1 MKIHTKRRKANNNEP
16 WIGELLD
23 EVSEDKLLEM
33 SAIPTDIPLP
43 LPNQEKLARTV
54 IDKADV
60 FDEQERERRKQYEKA
75 YCRKQFLRATLIVG
89 VIVCAFI
96 ALYLGG
102 VFDNVLLDHY
112 NYRLES
118 MVVQNCESE
127 EQGAQVD
134 VDKLIQAGFFGDAG
148 VTGKQTKDLADE
160 DKLENT
166 AYKVAE
172 DYCKRMSN
180 DYAIDDCKV
189 VRLFDYK
196 DTSDPAVTKEGGS
209 VKMCEIV
216 ATFMKIDRTDKL
228 AEQASQPLTPLKYGE
243 SNPWSLSDYLT
254 KDLEQVIPSDR
265 LTKKQASVVFLI
277 ALDD

>member
-118 MVVQNCESE
+118 MVAQNCESE

-134 VDKLIQAGFFGDAG
+134 VDKMIQAGFFGDAG

-189 VRLFDYK
+189 VRLFDYR

-209 VKMCEIV
+209 VKMCEIA
-216 ATFMKIDRTDKL
+216 ATFMKIDRT
-228 AEQASQPLTPLKYGE
+228 
-243 SNPWSLSDYLT
+243 
-254 KDLEQVIPSDR
+254 
-265 LTKKQASVVFLI
+265 
-277 ALDD
+277 

>member
-89 VIVCAFI
+89 VIVCTFI

-160 DKLENT
+160 DKFENT

-216 ATFMKIDRTDKL
+216 ATFMKIDRTGKL
-228 AEQASQPLTPLKYGE
+228 AEQASQPLTPLKYGK

>member
-33 SAIPTDIPLP
+33 SAIATDIPLP

-89 VIVCAFI
+89 VIVCTFI

-216 ATFMKIDRTDKL
+216 ATFMKIDRTGKL
-228 AEQASQPLTPLKYGE
+228 AEQASQPLTPLKYGK

>member
-1 MKIHTKRRKANNNEP
+1 M
-16 WIGELLD
+16 
-23 EVSEDKLLEM
+23 
-33 SAIPTDIPLP
+33 
-43 LPNQEKLARTV
+43 
-54 IDKADV
+54 
-60 FDEQERERRKQYEKA
+60 
-75 YCRKQFLRATLIVG
+75 RATLIVG

-148 VTGKQTKDLADE
+148 VLGKQTKDLADE

-209 VKMCEIV
+209 VKMCEIA
-216 ATFMKIDRTDKL
+216 ATFMKIDRTGKL
-228 AEQASQPLTPLKYGE
+228 AEQASQPLTPLKYGQ

>member
-127 EQGAQVD
+127 EQCAQVD

-148 VTGKQTKDLADE
+148 VLGKQTKDLADE

-209 VKMCEIV
+209 VKMCEIA
-216 ATFMKIDRTDKL
+216 ATFMKIDRTGKL
-228 AEQASQPLTPLKYGE
+228 AEQASQPLTPLKYGQ
-243 SNPWSLSDYLT
+243 SNP
-254 KDLEQVIPSDR
+254 
-265 LTKKQASVVFLI
+265 
-277 ALDD
+277 

>member
-89 VIVCAFI
+89 VIVCTFI

-127 EQGAQVD
+127 EQGAQVG

-216 ATFMKIDRTDKL
+216 ATFMKIDRTGKL
-228 AEQASQPLTPLKYGE
+228 AEQASQPLTPLKYGK

>member
-160 DKLENT
+160 DELENT

-216 ATFMKIDRTDKL
+216 ATFMKIDRTGKL
-228 AEQASQPLTPLKYGE
+228 AEQASQPLTPLKYGK

>member
-1 MKIHTKRRKANNNEP
+1 M
-16 WIGELLD
+16 
-23 EVSEDKLLEM
+23 LEM

-216 ATFMKIDRTDKL
+216 ATFMKIDRTGKL
-228 AEQASQPLTPLKYGE
+228 AEQASQPLTPLKYGQ

>member
-1 MKIHTKRRKANNNEP
+1 
-16 WIGELLD
+16 
-23 EVSEDKLLEM
+23 
-33 SAIPTDIPLP
+33 
-43 LPNQEKLARTV
+43 
-54 IDKADV
+54 
-60 FDEQERERRKQYEKA
+60 
-75 YCRKQFLRATLIVG
+75 
-89 VIVCAFI
+89 
-96 ALYLGG
+96 
-102 VFDNVLLDHY
+102 
-112 NYRLES
+112 

-216 ATFMKIDRTDKL
+216 
-228 AEQASQPLTPLKYGE
+228 TPLKYGK

>member
-75 YCRKQFLRATLIVG
+75 YCRKQFLRAALIVG

-209 VKMCEIV
+209 VKMCEIA
-216 ATFMKIDRTDKL
+216 ATFMKIDRTGKL
-228 AEQASQPLTPLKYGE
+228 SEQASQPLTPLKYGQ

>member
-75 YCRKQFLRATLIVG
+75 YCRKQFLRAALIVG

-189 VRLFDYK
+189 VRLFDYR

-209 VKMCEIV
+209 VKMCEIA
-216 ATFMKIDRTDKL
+216 ATFMKIDRTGKL
-228 AEQASQPLTPLKYGE
+228 AEQANQPLTPLKYGQ

>member
-148 VTGKQTKDLADE
+148 VLGKQTKDLADE

-189 VRLFDYK
+189 VRLFDYR

-209 VKMCEIV
+209 VKMCEIA
-216 ATFMKIDRTDKL
+216 ATFMKIDRTGKL
-228 AEQASQPLTPLKYGE
+228 AEQANQPLTPLKYGQ

-265 LTKKQASVVFLI
+265 LTKRQASVVFLI

>member
-33 SAIPTDIPLP
+33 

-127 EQGAQVD
+127 E
-134 VDKLIQAGFFGDAG
+134 
-148 VTGKQTKDLADE
+148 
-160 DKLENT
+160 
-166 AYKVAE
+166 
-172 DYCKRMSN
+172 
-180 DYAIDDCKV
+180 
-189 VRLFDYK
+189 
-196 DTSDPAVTKEGGS
+196 
-209 VKMCEIV
+209 
-216 ATFMKIDRTDKL
+216 
-228 AEQASQPLTPLKYGE
+228 
-243 SNPWSLSDYLT
+243 
-254 KDLEQVIPSDR
+254 
-265 LTKKQASVVFLI
+265 
-277 ALDD
+277 

>member
-89 VIVCAFI
+89 VIVCTFI

-189 VRLFDYK
+189 VRLFDSK

-216 ATFMKIDRTDKL
+216 ATFMKIDRTGKL
-228 AEQASQPLTPLKYGE
+228 AEQAS
-243 SNPWSLSDYLT
+243 SH
-254 KDLEQVIPSDR
+254 
-265 LTKKQASVVFLI
+265 
-277 ALDD
+277 

>member
-96 ALYLGG
+96 ALYSTM
-102 VFDNVLLDHY
+102 F
-112 NYRLES
+112 
-118 MVVQNCESE
+118 CW
-127 EQGAQVD
+127 
-134 VDKLIQAGFFGDAG
+134 I
-148 VTGKQTKDLADE
+148 TTI
-160 DKLENT
+160 
-166 AYKVAE
+166 
-172 DYCKRMSN
+172 
-180 DYAIDDCKV
+180 ID
-189 VRLFDYK
+189 
-196 DTSDPAVTKEGGS
+196 
-209 VKMCEIV
+209 
-216 ATFMKIDRTDKL
+216 
-228 AEQASQPLTPLKYGE
+228 
-243 SNPWSLSDYLT
+243 
-254 KDLEQVIPSDR
+254 
-265 LTKKQASVVFLI
+265 
-277 ALDD
+277 

>member
-216 ATFMKIDRTDKL
+216 ATFMKIDRTSKL
-228 AEQASQPLTPLKYGE
+228 AEQASQPLTPLKYGQ

>member
-127 EQGAQVD
+127 EQCAQVD

-148 VTGKQTKDLADE
+148 VLGKQTKDLADE

-209 VKMCEIV
+209 VKMCEIA
-216 ATFMKIDRTDKL
+216 ATFMKIDRTGKL
-228 AEQASQPLTPLKYGE
+228 AEQASQPLTPLKHRQ

>member
-89 VIVCAFI
+89 VIVCTFI

-118 MVVQNCESE
+118 MVVQNCESK

-216 ATFMKIDRTDKL
+216 ATFMKIDRTGKL
-228 AEQASQPLTPLKYGE
+228 AEQASQPLTPLKYGK

>member
-148 VTGKQTKDLADE
+148 VLGKQTKDLADE

-172 DYCKRMSN
+172 DYCNRMSN

-216 ATFMKIDRTDKL
+216 ATFMKIDRTGKL
-228 AEQASQPLTPLKYGE
+228 AEQASQPLTPLKYGQ

>member
-75 YCRKQFLRATLIVG
+75 YCRKQFLRATLIIG

-102 VFDNVLLDHY
+102 CIRQCFAGSLQLSVRIDG
-112 NYRLES
+112 RA
-118 MVVQNCESE
+118 NCESE

-134 VDKLIQAGFFGDAG
+134 VDKLIQAGFFWRCG
-148 VTGKQTKDLADE
+148 
-160 DKLENT
+160 
-166 AYKVAE
+166 
-172 DYCKRMSN
+172 
-180 DYAIDDCKV
+180 
-189 VRLFDYK
+189 
-196 DTSDPAVTKEGGS
+196 SDWKTNERPGG
-209 VKMCEIV
+209 
-216 ATFMKIDRTDKL
+216 
-228 AEQASQPLTPLKYGE
+228 
-243 SNPWSLSDYLT
+243 
-254 KDLEQVIPSDR
+254 
-265 LTKKQASVVFLI
+265 
-277 ALDD
+277 

>member
-1 MKIHTKRRKANNNEP
+1 M
-16 WIGELLD
+16 
-23 EVSEDKLLEM
+23 LEM

-148 VTGKQTKDLADE
+148 VLGKQTKDLADE

-216 ATFMKIDRTDKL
+216 VTFMKIDRTGKL
-228 AEQASQPLTPLKYGE
+228 AEQASQPLTPLKYGK

>member
-228 AEQASQPLTPLKYGE
+228 AEQASQPLTPLKYGK

>member
-1 MKIHTKRRKANNNEP
+1 M
-16 WIGELLD
+16 
-23 EVSEDKLLEM
+23 
-33 SAIPTDIPLP
+33 
-43 LPNQEKLARTV
+43 
-54 IDKADV
+54 
-60 FDEQERERRKQYEKA
+60 
-75 YCRKQFLRATLIVG
+75 
-89 VIVCAFI
+89 
-96 ALYLGG
+96 
-102 VFDNVLLDHY
+102 
-112 NYRLES
+112 
-118 MVVQNCESE
+118 
-127 EQGAQVD
+127 
-134 VDKLIQAGFFGDAG
+134 
-148 VTGKQTKDLADE
+148 TGKQTKDLADE

-216 ATFMKIDRTDKL
+216 ATFMKIDRTGKL
-228 AEQASQPLTPLKYGE
+228 AEQASQPLKPLKYGQ

>member
-148 VTGKQTKDLADE
+148 VLGKQTKDLADE

-189 VRLFDYK
+189 VRLFDYR

-209 VKMCEIV
+209 VKMCEIA
-216 ATFMKIDRTDKL
+216 ATFMKIDRTGKL
-228 AEQASQPLTPLKYGE
+228 AEQANQPLTPLKYGQ

>member
-54 IDKADV
+54 IDKADI

-148 VTGKQTKDLADE
+148 VLGKQTKDLADE

-189 VRLFDYK
+189 VRLFDYR

-209 VKMCEIV
+209 VKMCEIA
-216 ATFMKIDRTDKL
+216 ATFMKIDRTGKL
-228 AEQASQPLTPLKYGE
+228 AEQANQPLTPLKYGQ

>member
-89 VIVCAFI
+89 VIVCTFI

-209 VKMCEIV
+209 VKMGEIV
-216 ATFMKIDRTDKL
+216 ATFMKIDRTGKL
-228 AEQASQPLTPLKYGE
+228 AEQASQPLTPLKNGK

>member
-75 YCRKQFLRATLIVG
+75 YCRKQFLRATLIIG

-209 VKMCEIV
+209 VKMCEIA
-216 ATFMKIDRTDKL
+216 ATFMKIDRTGKL
-228 AEQASQPLTPLKYGE
+228 VEQASQPLTPLKYGQ

>member
-148 VTGKQTKDLADE
+148 VLGKQTKDLADE

-209 VKMCEIV
+209 VKMCEIA
-216 ATFMKIDRTDKL
+216 ATFMKIDRTGKL
-228 AEQASQPLTPLKYGE
+228 AEQANQPLTPLKYGQ

>member
-118 MVVQNCESE
+118 MVAQNCESE

-134 VDKLIQAGFFGDAG
+134 VDKMIQAGFFGDAG

-189 VRLFDYK
+189 VRLFDYR

-209 VKMCEIV
+209 VKMCEIA
-216 ATFMKIDRTDKL
+216 ATFMKIDRTGKL
-228 AEQASQPLTPLKYGE
+228 AEQANQPLTPLKYGQ